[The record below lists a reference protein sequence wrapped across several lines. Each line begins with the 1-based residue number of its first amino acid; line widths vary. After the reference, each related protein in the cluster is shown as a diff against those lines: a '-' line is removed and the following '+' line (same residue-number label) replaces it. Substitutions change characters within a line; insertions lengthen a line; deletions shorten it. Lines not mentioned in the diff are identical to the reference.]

1 MHTLQVRLYDKAL
14 YDMPK
19 ASQFFIASRLLRH
32 SASVYQ
38 TIGKGNSG
46 RRGYRVCAAKET
58 IGRLK
63 ANR

>member
-38 TIGKGNSG
+38 RLVKATVEEEVT
-46 RRGYRVCAAKET
+46 GYVLQKRQLA
-58 IGRLK
+58 G
-63 ANR
+63 